1 MDKNQIAASLDTSGK
16 CCPMPM
22 VDTNVAIKSL
32 RTGEVLELIAT
43 DPATRNDIPS
53 WCERT
58 GNELLEMETE
68 SGGRRY
74 RYLIRKTG

>member
-1 MDKNQIAASLDTSGK
+1 MDKNQITVSLDTSGK

-22 VDTNVAIKSL
+22 VDTNAAIKSL

-43 DPATRNDIPS
+43 DPATRSDIPS

-58 GNELLEMETE
+58 GNELLETK
-68 SGGRRY
+68 SGDGRY

>member
-1 MDKNQIAASLDTSGK
+1 MDKHQITASLDTSGK

-32 RTGEVLELIAT
+32 QAGEVLELIAT
-43 DPATRNDIPS
+43 DPATRSDIPS
-53 WCERT
+53 WCKRT
-58 GNELLEMETE
+58 GNELLETE
-68 SGGRRY
+68 SGDGRY